1 MKFFLLKS
9 WLCLKQHVVIGA
21 VVKNPPASAGDA
33 RDVGSIPGLGRFLE
47 KEMATHSSIFC
58 IPEHVSV
65 VVVIPPFSDL
75 VAL

>member
-1 MKFFLLKS
+1 M
-9 WLCLKQHVVIGA
+9 QHAVIGA
-21 VVKNPPASAGDA
+21 VVKNPPASAGDP
-33 RDVGSIPGLGRFLE
+33 RDVGSIPGLGRFLG
-47 KEMATHSSIFC
+47 KEMAAHSSIFC